1 MISTSRITLHTQGQ
15 SEIHDITDRVKAKVA
30 GSKIANGVVTLFVI
44 GSTAAISTIEYEPG
58 LLQDFGEAW
67 ERLVPKG
74 IPYMHD
80 RAWGESNGH
89 SHVRATILG
98 PSLTVP
104 LEKGAL
110 TLGTWQQIVL
120 VDFDIRPRTR
130 EVVVQVMGE
139 V

>member
-1 MISTSRITLHTQGQ
+1 MVTTSRITLHTGGRG
-15 SEIHDITDRVKAKVA
+15 EVRDITDQVRKEVA
-30 GSKIANGVVTLFVI
+30 GSKVANGVVTLFVV

-67 ERLVPKG
+67 ERLVPQAM
-74 IPYMHD
+74 PYMHD

-89 SHVRATILG
+89 SHIRSTILG
-98 PSLTVP
+98 PSLAVP
-104 LEKGAL
+104 LVDGVL

-130 EVVVQVMGE
+130 EVVVQIIGE
-139 V
+139 